1 LCVRARHDTVP
12 GVTSAAGTSADH
24 ASPGHL
30 GFWARPDDERV
41 AAFAALR
48 RLDRPQWVPFRN
60 RTPFAPTED
69 GFWAIVRHADVI
81 EASRH
86 PELFGNEPTAA
97 SMYDLPPWLARY
109 LGSMINMDGP
119 PHARM
124 RKVVA
129 RAFSPRLL
137 TGLQAGISARATR
150 IVDDVVRDG
159 PGDFI
164 AQVAGRLPVEVV
176 CDLLGIPER
185 NHAMVTR
192 HGNALVGFTDPEYT
206 GISREY
212 LLRHGAP
219 GPRHIVPLSARMIRA
234 GHALTSLVGRLGR
247 DRLREPRD
255 DLISTLVH
263 ANPDGERLT
272 PREVGTLFVL
282 LVLAG
287 SETTRATVAHALRL
301 LTAHPEQ
308 REHLTADLDGR
319 IGGAVEEVVRHASPV
334 IQFRRTATTDA
345 ELGGHPVR
353 AGEKLLLFYSSANRD
368 AAVFVDPD
376 RFDIARSPNPHLGF
390 GGPGPHFCLG
400 ANLARLEAT
409 TLLRELFTRLP
420 GIRAVG
426 EPELLLS
433 NFTHGIKRM
442 GFAV

>member
-1 LCVRARHDTVP
+1 MI
-12 GVTSAAGTSADH
+12 
-24 ASPGHL
+24 SPGHL
-30 GFWARPDDERV
+30 GFWARPDEERV

-48 RLDRPQWVPFRN
+48 RHDRPQWMRFRN
-60 RTPFAPTED
+60 RTPFVPTDD
-69 GFWAIVRHADVI
+69 GFWAIVRHADVV

-97 SMYDLPPWLARY
+97 SLYDLPPWMARY

-119 PHARM
+119 RHARM

-137 TGLQAGISARATR
+137 ADLEAGVRDRAAR

-176 CDLLGIPER
+176 CDLLGIPEQH
-185 NHAMVTR
+185 HALVTR
-192 HGNALVGFTDPEYT
+192 HGNALVGFTDPEYI
-206 GISREY
+206 GVSRDY

-219 GPRHIVPLSARMIRA
+219 GPRHIVPVSARLMRA
-234 GHALTSLVGRLGR
+234 GQALTTLVGRLGR
-247 DRLREPRD
+247 ERLREPRG

-287 SETTRATVAHALRL
+287 SETTRATIAHALRL
-301 LTAHPEQ
+301 LTTHPEQ
-308 REHLTADLDGR
+308 RELLLADLDGR
-319 IGGAVEEVVRHASPV
+319 TGGAVEEVVRFVSPV
-334 IQFRRTATTDA
+334 IQFRRTATADA
-345 ELGGHPVR
+345 ELGGRPIR
-353 AGEKLLLFYSSANRD
+353 AGEKLLLFYNSANRD
-368 AAVFVDPD
+368 AAVFTEPD
-376 RFDIARSPNPHLGF
+376 LFDITRSPNPHLGF

-409 TLLRELFTRLP
+409 TMLRELFTRLP

-442 GFAV
+442 RFAV